1 MSARSGSGARPV
13 PLLWA
18 PRPGAFPGVRT
29 LSRDGRALLLQKGAL
44 GRAPE
49 PATPGNARTNS
60 RIGRGELAAN
70 ASPRPRAPCR
80 YRVGGVANPGSSSP
94 QRTSP
99 PPQRLSPPPQ
109 GPSSPPG
116 LPRFSKLS
124 PNPPGSWGVGGD
136 SPASSCRSRALSR
149 GSGRAPILAGCR
161 RAARYKAHGER
172 AHGPERGGRPSSY
185 SPNPRRPELEPRAPR
200 TSKPSSAPPP
210 PPPPSHAPDAP
221 SSPPARRPAP

>member
-124 PNPPGSWGVGGD
+124 PNPPGSWGVGGGLTGQQLQKQG
-136 SPASSCRSRALSR
+136 SEQRQRAGSHPGWLQTSSEVQ
-149 GSGRAPILAGCR
+149 G
-161 RAARYKAHGER
+161 AR
-172 AHGPERGGRPSSY
+172 
-185 SPNPRRPELEPRAPR
+185 
-200 TSKPSSAPPP
+200 
-210 PPPPSHAPDAP
+210 
-221 SSPPARRPAP
+221 